1 METMDFVALFS
12 DSDDPSI
19 HKQQIAGL
27 RRAINGLAQD
37 VDALKQVLRER
48 QVLDPLRYFD
58 GKWSSSRNSAKGVW
72 LPNKRLQPAAPRVI
86 MRCRG

>member
-27 RRAINGLAQD
+27 RRAIIGLAQD

-48 QVLDPLRYFD
+48 QVLDP
-58 GKWSSSRNSAKGVW
+58 
-72 LPNKRLQPAAPRVI
+72 
-86 MRCRG
+86 